1 MFFGHIRQLELSYYP
16 EAIQKA
22 LLFLKNTDFNSL
34 AVGHYPI
41 EGDKIFAQVL
51 DLTTQ
56 EKEVILPEAHQR
68 YLDVQYLH
76 SGQELI
82 GVAVDIP
89 PEDIAIPYNSARD
102 ILFYKDVPHETM
114 LVMRPGNFAIFFP
127 QDIHRPA
134 CIDQESSSIRKI
146 VVKVSIDLL
155 K

>member
-56 EKEVILPEAHQR
+56 EKESILPEAHKC

-82 GVAVDIP
+82 GVTVDIP
-89 PEDIAIPYNSARD
+89 PKDIAIPYNPDRD
-102 ILFYKDVPHETM
+102 ILFYKNVPYETM

-134 CIDQESSSIRKI
+134 CIDR
-146 VVKVSIDLL
+146 
-155 K
+155 